1 MLSRSQLPAPLIGR
15 DGVQTVA
22 GDALIGFLALPLSA
36 FVREVLGVNGSF
48 LGAPQVGVHELYR
61 EALWVVAILS
71 VFIWPLAIRA
81 VDPGYP
87 SANLPFRRLLIA
99 AILWLLAGSGAIYLL
114 DKALASRAL
123 VLFAGLIIVGCSA
136 LLRLLRSNMQPGI
149 KAPRVGLPFLDA
161 PAEQAL
167 ARGEPIAISIER
179 LERAFP
185 RPTIVLEAG
194 SIWIYPSVLS
204 PSERLIKR
212 ALDVLLSGVL
222 LLVLSPVILTVA
234 LFVLLRDGRPI
245 FYSDKRAGLFGRPI
259 VIRKFRTM
267 RHGASEERADLWAK
281 SDTQGP
287 AFKMAADPRI
297 TPLGRILR
305 RYSLDELPQ
314 LFDVLRG
321 SLSLVGPRPAGLDEL
336 ALYEDRHRIRLTVR
350 PGVTGLWQ
358 VRRRLD
364 DDFEQ
369 RINDDLEYI
378 KRWSILFDLE
388 VVLRTVRVVLAG
400 RGV

>member
-22 GDALIGFLALPLSA
+22 GDAFIGFLALPLSA
-36 FVREVLGVNGSF
+36 LVREALGVNGSF

-61 EALWVVAILS
+61 EALWVVAFLS

-87 SANLPFRRLLIA
+87 STNLPFRRLLIA

-123 VLFAGLIIVGCSA
+123 VLFAGVVIVGCSA
-136 LLRLLRSNMQPGI
+136 LLRLLRSNVQRGI
-149 KAPRVGLPFLDA
+149 KAPRVELPFLDA

-167 ARGEPIAISIER
+167 ARGEPIAISIQR
-179 LERAFP
+179 LEKAFP

-212 ALDVLLSGVL
+212 VLDVLLSGVL

-267 RHGASEERADLWAK
+267 RHGASEERASLWAK

-378 KRWSILFDLE
+378 KKWSILFDLE